1 MKSFIKN
8 ITLSDKSGKQAD
20 NDLRVNK
27 LYVAYRNLAASN
39 DSGIYNEEQT
49 DTNYYRASSYTV
61 ADDNYRNERIPVIL
75 SQEDEMRLF
84 DEYY

>member
-8 ITLSDKSGKQAD
+8 ITLTDKSGKQAT
-20 NDLRVNK
+20 NDHRSGK

-39 DSGIYNEEQT
+39 DSGIYNEEKI
-49 DTNYYRASSYTV
+49 DTSYYRVSSYTV
-61 ADDNYRNERIPVIL
+61 ANVADSNERIPVIL